1 MMDETVKSS
10 DERRPTM
17 SRISWER
24 FVTEAKELIDI
35 SQQLNDGWDWKMFD
49 SVSTVENME
58 QNQDLDVSDIGRK
71 ANEREREIEREEGR
85 LSLSKQRF
93 QALV

>member
-1 MMDETVKSS
+1 MTDETEEPN

-17 SRISWER
+17 SGRISWER

-49 SVSTVENME
+49 SVSIVENME
-58 QNQDLDVSDIGRK
+58 QNQDLAVSDIGRK
-71 ANEREREIEREEGR
+71 ANERERERGR
-85 LSLSKQRF
+85 
-93 QALV
+93 

>member
-1 MMDETVKSS
+1 MYIFQLQQWEYEIDETTMDETVKSS

-17 SRISWER
+17 SSRISWER
-24 FVTEAKELIDI
+24 FVTEAKELIDM

-71 ANEREREIEREEGR
+71 ASER
-85 LSLSKQRF
+85 
-93 QALV
+93 